1 MSRIFG
7 SFFCKILHTNEERE
21 ISDQEKVVR
30 ESNVRVLTSRTGLNP
45 SSKRASLSL
54 MASLAALRAGYE
66 REARVIKYTKKTAN
80 KEKKIMRKK
89 ILISDAVYVLLQPWL
104 VYFAFG
110 DGRGRIPPQA
120 RFVLMALVGLMM
132 MVNLYFCEEN
142 CFQKI
147 KKEETKENG
156 NAWVLTLALL
166 VQSVVLV
173 VPMMIGIHIKI

>member
-66 REARVIKYTKKTAN
+66 REARVIIFNLVPSRYGEVSKIRKN
-80 KEKKIMRKK
+80 K
-89 ILISDAVYVLLQPWL
+89 S
-104 VYFAFG
+104 
-110 DGRGRIPPQA
+110 
-120 RFVLMALVGLMM
+120 
-132 MVNLYFCEEN
+132 N
-142 CFQKI
+142 
-147 KKEETKENG
+147 
-156 NAWVLTLALL
+156 
-166 VQSVVLV
+166 
-173 VPMMIGIHIKI
+173 

>member
-1 MSRIFG
+1 
-7 SFFCKILHTNEERE
+7 
-21 ISDQEKVVR
+21 
-30 ESNVRVLTSRTGLNP
+30 
-45 SSKRASLSL
+45 
-54 MASLAALRAGYE
+54 
-66 REARVIKYTKKTAN
+66 
-80 KEKKIMRKK
+80 MRKK

-110 DGRGRIPPQA
+110 DERNMAPLQA

-132 MVNLYFCEEN
+132 MVNLYFCEEY
-142 CFQKI
+142 CFQKMQ
-147 KKEETKENG
+147 KEEAKENG

>member
-1 MSRIFG
+1 
-7 SFFCKILHTNEERE
+7 
-21 ISDQEKVVR
+21 
-30 ESNVRVLTSRTGLNP
+30 
-45 SSKRASLSL
+45 
-54 MASLAALRAGYE
+54 
-66 REARVIKYTKKTAN
+66 
-80 KEKKIMRKK
+80 MRKK
-89 ILISDAVYVLLQPWL
+89 ILVSNAVYVLLQPWL

-120 RFVLMALVGLMM
+120 RFVLMTVVGLMM

-147 KKEETKENG
+147 QKEETKENG